1 MRLIYLCSLLTVIS
15 LHSCGIYSFSGA
27 SISDNVKTVS
37 IKTFENR
44 ATLSPPTLT
53 NKLTEALKDKFSSET
68 NLSPLSNGGDLEF
81 NGVISNYS
89 INPIA
94 IQADETASQNRLS
107 ISVKV
112 DFINL
117 IDEESNYQKTFSRYV
132 DYDSSLDFNSIE
144 ESLND
149 EVISQIIEDI
159 FNEAFTNW

>member
-1 MRLIYLCSLLTVIS
+1 MRLIYLCSLLTAIS

-68 NLSPLSNGGDLEF
+68 NLSPLLSGGDLEF
-81 NGVISNYS
+81 NGAISNYS
-89 INPIA
+89 ISPIA

-117 IDEESNYQKTFSRYV
+117 IDEESNYLKTFSRYV